1 MALVGI
7 ICEYNP
13 LHLGHWRQME
23 AARGRLGPETA
34 VVCLMSGNYV
44 QRGEPAI
51 FSKEVRARAAVS
63 CGADLVLELPVTVA
77 LSSAEGF
84 ADGGVELLTRLGADW
99 LCFGAES
106 GREELLWETARRLLD
121 PAFSGALRD
130 QLQTGRCFPVAR
142 QRALESLGGD
152 GSALTRPNDI
162 LGVEY
167 CKAIL
172 RQGSPLRPL
181 VLSRPGD
188 YHSLSPNLENPSATA
203 LRRLLQAGGD
213 WRPYVPA
220 PAADLFA
227 QAELHTM
234 QAGER
239 AVLARLRALQEEDFA
254 RLPGGSE
261 GLWRRV
267 RQACRTQA
275 GYEGILQAVKTKRY
289 TRTRLTR
296 LLLCAYLGLS
306 AWDLQRAAP
315 YVRALAFNRRGAGL
329 LRRIRQAGRLPVM
342 HGGEKPEDLA
352 YYALECRCRDLYG
365 LFAQSGPE
373 PAGLEE
379 KSRVYFHREGEN

>member
-13 LHLGHWRQME
+13 LHLGHRRQIE
-23 AARGRLGPETA
+23 AVRGRLGPETA
-34 VVCLMSGNYV
+34 VVCLMSGNFV

-51 FSKEVRARAAVS
+51 FSKEVRARAAVD

-84 ADGGVELLTRLGADW
+84 ADGGVELFIRLGADW
-99 LCFGAES
+99 LCFGAET
-106 GREELLWETARRLLD
+106 GRAGPLLETARLLLD
-121 PAFSGALRD
+121 PAFGGALRTH
-130 QLQTGRCFPVAR
+130 LQTGLSFPAAR
-142 QRALESLGGD
+142 QRALEAMGGD
-152 GSALTRPNDI
+152 GSVLSRPNDI
-162 LGVEY
+162 LAVEY

-172 RQGSPLRPL
+172 RRGSSLRPL
-181 VLSRPGD
+181 VLHRPGD
-188 YHSLSPNLENPSATA
+188 YHSASPDPEHPSATA
-203 LRRLLQAGGD
+203 LRRLLATGGD

-220 PAADLFA
+220 PAAKLFA
-227 QAELHTM
+227 GAELHTM

-254 RLPGGSE
+254 QLPGGGE

-267 RQACRTQA
+267 RRACRSQA
-275 GYEGILQAVKTKRY
+275 GYEEILQAVKTKRY
-289 TRTRLTR
+289 PRTRLTR

-306 AWDLQRAAP
+306 AADLQRPAP
-315 YVRALAFNRRGAGL
+315 YVRILAMNHRGAGL
-329 LRRIRQAGRLPVM
+329 LCAARQAGCLPLI
-342 HGGEKPEDLA
+342 HAGERPEDPE
-352 YYALECRCRDLYG
+352 YYALEQRVRDLYG
-365 LFAQSGPE
+365 LFACSGPE